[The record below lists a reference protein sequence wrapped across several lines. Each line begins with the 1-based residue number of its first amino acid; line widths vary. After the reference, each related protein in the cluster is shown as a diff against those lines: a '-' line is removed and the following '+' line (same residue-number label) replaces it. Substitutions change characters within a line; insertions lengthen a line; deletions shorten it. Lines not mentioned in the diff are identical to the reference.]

1 MFKAM
6 TAHHFF

>member
-6 TAHHFF
+6 TAHRSF